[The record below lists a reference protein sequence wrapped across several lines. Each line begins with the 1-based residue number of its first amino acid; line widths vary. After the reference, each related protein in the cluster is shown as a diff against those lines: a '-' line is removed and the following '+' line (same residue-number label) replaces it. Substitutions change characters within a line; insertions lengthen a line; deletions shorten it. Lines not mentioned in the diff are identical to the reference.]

1 MKRFLSLL
9 LAASLALSLVACGG
23 SSSSAPEPTATP
35 EPTPVPTPVYDPN
48 PLTGEEKSA
57 DFKDERIT
65 AIMINNIAVCRPQR
79 GLNTAKVLVESKVEG
94 GITRFMGLFEDY
106 SNLPDVGPV
115 RSGRDQFLRLIVPY
129 QALYVHIGRSEVTQ
143 TYINQSDYT
152 DLDVDGNT
160 YNLIYRDQGR
170 LSQGYALEHTAYTN
184 GEYLSA
190 VVDKKGVDMYR
201 KMTSP
206 IFDFVNYNEPVRVL
220 EGESALSV
228 GITHSQSYRT
238 YFDYDV
244 MSNKYLMSQYSA
256 ARGVTPTVDE
266 NDGVQVAFDNLIVMF
281 ADIEAYPYPGGN
293 IDPKTGLDKGDPDY
307 QKVDYE
313 FGGYGFYVNGGTI
326 EQIRWFKGATNQV
339 LRFTDMSGDN
349 ALKINTGRTY
359 LGIVDLDE
367 YDNFV
372 WTGAESSAADSAP
385 EADSAAAAQ
394 DAAAENAAE

>member
-1 MKRFLSLL
+1 M
-9 LAASLALSLVACGG
+9 
-23 SSSSAPEPTATP
+23 
-35 EPTPVPTPVYDPN
+35 
-48 PLTGEEKSA
+48 
-57 DFKDERIT
+57 
-65 AIMINNIAVCRPQR
+65 
-79 GLNTAKVLVESKVEG
+79 
-94 GITRFMGLFEDY
+94 
-106 SNLPDVGPV
+106 
-115 RSGRDQFLRLIVPY
+115 
-129 QALYVHIGRSEVTQ
+129 
-143 TYINQSDYT
+143 
-152 DLDVDGNT
+152 
-160 YNLIYRDQGR
+160 
-170 LSQGYALEHTAYTN
+170 
-184 GEYLSA
+184 
-190 VVDKKGVDMYR
+190 
-201 KMTSP
+201 
-206 IFDFVNYNEPVRVL
+206 L

-293 IDPKTGLDKGDPDY
+293 IDPKTGLDKGAPDY

-385 EADSAAAAQ
+385 EADAAAAAQ